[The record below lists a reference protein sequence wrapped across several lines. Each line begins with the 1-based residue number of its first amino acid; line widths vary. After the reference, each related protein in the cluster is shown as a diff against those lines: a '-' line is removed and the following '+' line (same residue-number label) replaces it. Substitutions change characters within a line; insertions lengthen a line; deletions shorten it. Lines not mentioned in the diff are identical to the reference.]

1 MISLLT
7 ASLLLQDAQSYAD
20 DNGLLFMETSAKT
33 AMNVNE
39 IFLAIGK
46 FSNYLLKFLVLYYC
60 YENSIAI
67 FPRIKVQYTTSG
79 TK

>member
-1 MISLLT
+1 MLCELGISADRIVT
-7 ASLLLQDAQSYAD
+7 CLLLLLLLFICQEAQEYAQ

-46 FSNYLLKFLVLYYC
+46 LLH
-60 YENSIAI
+60 I
-67 FPRIKVQYTTSG
+67 
-79 TK
+79 